1 MEVQDVII
9 VGAGVIGLTTAY
21 ELARNKIKVSLIDQF
36 LPYRK
41 ASWAGAGIIPPG
53 NPNLVANPAD
63 WLRAKSSQL
72 FPILSSELLQF
83 TNINNGYFKCG
94 GLELTSHYEETNEQ
108 AWTRESIYFERISEL
123 KLKSLAPHLDPKN
136 CKVTYFPEM
145 AQIRNPRHLKAL
157 TEACKLLG
165 VRFYNDCKITGLIKK
180 GRQIIGLES
189 ENGVFNAGQF
199 IITAGPWAGDFLQ
212 QEKINTH
219 IFPIRGQMLLMQTSL
234 SLKEI
239 ILIEKCYI
247 VPRGEG
253 LVLVG
258 STEEDVGFNG
268 STTSEGKDYLLKMA
282 CDLIPMLKNAKIID
296 HWSGL
301 RPGCS
306 KNSPLIGKSPES
318 DNLYFA
324 AGHFRQGLQTSPA
337 TALLIK
343 SILMQEDLG
352 IDNQYLMKPNEQ
364 TQNNKPL
371 FQS

>member
-1 MEVQDVII
+1 MDSQDVII
-9 VGAGVIGLTTAY
+9 VGAGVIGLNTAY

-36 LPYRK
+36 LGYRK

-53 NPNLVANPAD
+53 NPDLAANPAD

-72 FPILSSELLQF
+72 FPVLSSELLQF

-94 GLELTSHYEETNEQ
+94 GLELTSCYDETNEQ
-108 AWTRESIYFERISEL
+108 AWANENINFERISEIN
-123 KLKSLAPHLDPKN
+123 LKSLAPHLDTKH
-136 CKVTYFPEM
+136 CKTTYFPEM

-165 VRFYNDCKITGLIKK
+165 VRFYNDCKITGFIKK
-180 GRQIIGLES
+180 GRQVIGLES
-189 ENGVFNAGQF
+189 GSGVFNAGQF
-199 IITAGPWAGDFLQ
+199 IITAGPWSGDFLQ
-212 QEKINTH
+212 QEKIDTH

-234 SLKEI
+234 PFKEI
-239 ILIEKCYI
+239 ILKEKCYI

-253 LVLVG
+253 LILVG

-268 STTSEGKDYLLKMA
+268 STSSEGKDYLFKMA
-282 CDLIPMLKNAKIID
+282 CDLIPQLNKAKIID
-296 HWSGL
+296 QWSGL

-352 IDNQYLMKPNEQ
+352 IDNQYFMKPNEQ
-364 TQNNKPL
+364 IQVRKPL